1 MTREIHLT
9 ELYNFNSKANHGKF
23 PSEADY
29 DEVIDEDCD
38 IYLPDGSLAVVFR
51 KGAIKS
57 LASLTSK
64 SEDFKYWKWASRALL
79 SDQRGSAAGKELV
92 TNVEIRVTEGQKE
105 FFNVATKREISLEE
119 ALALTSN
126 ATPTVT
132 TYFVGKTEA
141 DGLVDL
147 EEIERWDSLVRKK
160 STPPK
165 ERAEAVANRNA
176 AKLAW
181 FECWLRTVW
190 DKAKDKVAEAKK
202 AKKRYV
208 TAQPRGNKAYSA
220 VFGTITR
227 SGRTPF
233 GRLTAPTLAKWEE
246 FQNQKKVFQ
255 EVSNLLKQHVP
266 KKWQLLND
274 RFSKVKDE
282 RYTLGGTVFTSLTVN
297 YNFAVKRHVDGNNS
311 KDGIAV
317 LSALDNGTFE
327 GFEFV
332 IHPLRLAF
340 NLRHGD
346 FLACDN
352 DGTEHSITEM
362 RNASHDA
369 ESITYVFYSKD
380 LVLTLDPLE
389 CETCRR
395 EFMEYLAVNHPELGT
410 GEAKW
415 NGSFGHMWC
424 SSYWEDYK
432 VLRTEQSK
440 GTDLEYDY
448 TQCSNTNINGNPDV
462 GEVVIRQPH
471 LKKEG

>member
-1 MTREIHLT
+1 MVREIHLK
-9 ELYNFNSKANHGKF
+9 ELYDFNSKANHGKF
-23 PSEADY
+23 PTEADY

-38 IYLPDGSLAVVFR
+38 VYLPDGSLAVVFR
-51 KGAIKS
+51 KGAIKT
-57 LASLTSK
+57 LASLTPK

-79 SDQRGSAAGKELV
+79 SDQRGAAAGKELH
-92 TNVEIRVTEGQKE
+92 TNVEIRVTEGQKA
-105 FFNVATKREISLEE
+105 FFNAATKREITLEE
-119 ALALTSN
+119 ALELA
-126 ATPTVT
+126 ADDTPTVT

-165 ERAEAVANRNA
+165 ERAEAVAKRNA

-190 DKAKDKVAEAKK
+190 DKSDDKVAAAKA

-233 GRLTAPTLAKWEE
+233 GRLTAPTLAKWDE
-246 FQNQKKVFQ
+246 FQNQKKVFH
-255 EVSNLLKQHVP
+255 EVNELLKQYMP
-266 KKWQLLND
+266 DRWKLLND
-274 RFSKVKDE
+274 RFSQVADE
-282 RYTLGGTVFTSLTVN
+282 RYNLFGTVFTSFTIN
-297 YNFAVKRHVDGNNS
+297 YNFQVARHIDGANS
-311 KDGIAV
+311 DKGMAV

-332 IHPLRLAF
+332 MHPLRLAF

-346 FLACDN
+346 LFIGDN
-352 DGTEHSITEM
+352 NEVEHSITEM
-362 RNASHDA
+362 RNASADA

-380 LVLTLDPLE
+380 AVLTLDSLE

-395 EFMEYLAVNHPELGT
+395 EFMEFLAENHPELGT

-415 NGSFGHMWC
+415 NGSAPGMWG
-424 SSYWEDYK
+424 SSLWEDYK
-432 VLRTEQSK
+432 VSRSADSK
-440 GTDLEYDY
+440 YDY
-448 TQCSNTNINGNPDV
+448 TQCSNTNIAGKPD
-462 GEVVIRQPH
+462 EAEMVVRQPQ
-471 LKKEG
+471 LKKT